1 MNVVTVAGPIGKD
14 AELKFV
20 GENQVASFSVADS
33 AGRDK
38 PTIWWNCQLWG
49 KRAATLAQYLL
60 KGQLVTVSGSVEE
73 REWTSKDGQKVKSMQ
88 MRVNDVSLMGKR
100 DGAPASKPTP
110 ASAPSKPA
118 PAPSGFDDMGD
129 DCPF

>member
-38 PTIWWNCQLWG
+38 PTIWWNCHLWG

-73 REWTSKDGQKVKSMQ
+73 REWTNKDGQKVKSMQ

-100 DGAPASKPTP
+100 DGAPASKPATAKP
-110 ASAPSKPA
+110 AAPSMP
-118 PAPSGFDDMGD
+118 DDMDD